1 MIQMEIGFNILY
13 LLGIYLLIYLMFRR
27 HQSARFISQ
36 PGAEIFILAFLLLAI
51 GDTGHVGFRLLAYAT
66 GGLENNEVLV
76 GLGALAT
83 AITITVF
90 YVLLIEV
97 WRRKT
102 NSPLNWVFWSVL
114 FFGIARLIVMTV
126 KGNQWGQ
133 VVPPYDFS
141 LMRNAFLT
149 VMGLIVL
156 VVYFI
161 SGVRNKECFFGRTAI
176 AIFFSFAFY
185 IPVILFVQKVPM
197 IGMLMIPKTIAYVYM
212 AIVGY
217 QFLFK
222 KKSEIE
228 STSSTP

>member
-13 LLGIYLLIYLMFRR
+13 LLGIYLLVFLMFRKHR
-27 HQSARFISQ
+27 SELYISK
-36 PGAEIFILAFLLLAI
+36 PGAEIFLLAFLLLAI
-51 GDTGHVGFRLLAYAT
+51 GDTGHVGFRLIAYAN
-66 GGLENNEVLV
+66 GGLENNQVLV

-102 NSPLNWVFWSVL
+102 NAPKNWIFWSVL
-114 FFGIARLIVMTV
+114 FLGIARLIIMTV

-149 VMGLIVL
+149 LMGIVVLIVYL
-156 VVYFI
+156 I
-161 SGVRNKECFFGRTAI
+161 TGMRNKDCYFGRMAI

-222 KKSEIE
+222 KNTEGE
-228 STSSTP
+228 QC

>member
-13 LLGIYLLIYLMFRR
+13 LLTIYLLVVLMLRKYRSDDYINQAGSGVFL
-27 HQSARFISQ
+27 
-36 PGAEIFILAFLLLAI
+36 LAFLLLAL
-51 GDTGHVGFRLLAYAT
+51 GDTGHVGFRLLAYAM

-83 AITITVF
+83 AVTITIF
-90 YVLLIEV
+90 YVLLVEV

-102 NSPLNWVFWSVL
+102 DSPMNWIFWSVL
-114 FFGIARLIVMTV
+114 FFGIARLIVMSV

-149 VMGLIVL
+149 VMGLVVL
-156 VVYFI
+156 IVYFI
-161 SGVRNKECFFGRTAI
+161 AGIKNKDCFFGRTAI
-176 AIFFSFAFY
+176 AVFFSFAFY
-185 IPVILFVQKVPM
+185 IPVVLFVQKVPM

-217 QFLFK
+217 QFLFIR
-222 KKSEIE
+222 KSEGE
-228 STSSTP
+228 QC